1 MVSPSNHAL
10 RINHELP
17 HILRQVQD
25 EWLGRAWPSRVSR
38 FYRNLVSA
46 GPAAPY
52 LTMGMNRLMTIVKND
67 EPNKTAPITNRVIEG
82 PTNPS
87 VN

>member
-10 RINHELP
+10 RISHALP
-17 HILRQVQD
+17 RILRRAQD
-25 EWLGRAWPSRVSR
+25 ERLWRAWPSCVSR

-46 GPAAPY
+46 GPAASY
-52 LTMGMNRLMTIVKND
+52 LTMVMNRLMTIVKND

>member
-1 MVSPSNHAL
+1 MVSSSNHAL

-25 EWLGRAWPSRVSR
+25 ERLGRAWPSRVSR
-38 FYRNLVSA
+38 FHRNLVSA

-82 PTNPS
+82 PANPS